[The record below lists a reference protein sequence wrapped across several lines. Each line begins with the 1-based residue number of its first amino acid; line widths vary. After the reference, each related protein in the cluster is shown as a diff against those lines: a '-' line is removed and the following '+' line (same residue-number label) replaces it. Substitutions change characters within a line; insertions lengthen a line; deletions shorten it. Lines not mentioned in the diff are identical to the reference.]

1 MIDENILKKLSNI
14 SVLLVED
21 DENMRAALTQSLE
34 IYCKFLKVAKD
45 GLEGFDTFF
54 KNNFD
59 IIITD
64 INLPNLNGLEML
76 DEIKKRAP
84 HVKSIIITSYDTNEN
99 ILASIELGAYN
110 YLRKPFKIEELQTA
124 ILLATKNLFEKKIN
138 LKNIYEYDL
147 SERILR
153 KNGKIIDF
161 TKIEAKLFYLLV
173 NNINKIVTYDT
184 IENFVWNDKFIS
196 SEALRMVVKKIRI
209 KTQNDIIQNIS
220 GLGYMLKNNT

>member
-21 DENMRAALTQSLE
+21 DENTRVALAQSLQ

-45 GLEGFDTFF
+45 GLEGFDAFF

-59 IIITD
+59 IVITD

-84 HVKSIIITSYDTNEN
+84 HVKSIIITSYDTSEN
-99 ILASIELGAYN
+99 ILASIKLGAYN

-124 ILLATKNLFEKKIN
+124 ILLATKNLFEKKLK

-147 SERILR
+147 SEKILR

-161 TKIEAKLFYLLV
+161 TKTEAKLFYLLIS
-173 NNINKIVTYDT
+173 NINKIVNYSA
-184 IENFVWNDKFIS
+184 IENFVWNDKFMS
-196 SEALRMVVKKIRI
+196 NEALRMVVKKIRI

-220 GLGYMLKNNT
+220 GVGYILKSSV

>member
-76 DEIKKRAP
+76 DEIKK
-84 HVKSIIITSYDTNEN
+84 
-99 ILASIELGAYN
+99 EL
-110 YLRKPFKIEELQTA
+110 L
-124 ILLATKNLFEKKIN
+124 
-138 LKNIYEYDL
+138 
-147 SERILR
+147 
-153 KNGKIIDF
+153 
-161 TKIEAKLFYLLV
+161 
-173 NNINKIVTYDT
+173 
-184 IENFVWNDKFIS
+184 
-196 SEALRMVVKKIRI
+196 M
-209 KTQNDIIQNIS
+209 
-220 GLGYMLKNNT
+220 